1 MGYIST
7 WEYITVLEVFFREIS
22 TIIKERN
29 ANFSE
34 RNVRL
39 MQFILY
45 FAAFKKK

>member
-7 WEYITVLEVFFREIS
+7 WEYITVLEVFREIS

-45 FAAFKKK
+45 FAAF